1 MSGENESR
9 PGLQS
14 DQLLELTKIIRRI
27 ALTRENSPANI
38 IARYKMKKLLEPKKE
53 QE

>member
-14 DQLLELTKIIRRI
+14 DQLLELTKIIRQI
-27 ALTRENSPANI
+27 STTKEGSPMNL
-38 IARYKMKKLLEPKKE
+38 IARYNMSQLLFPKKE